1 MSVLAPFEIWHY
13 LSLRLATCLHRAS
26 ETSYSWVSSYLTGNF
41 SHFPFCIPFSQSNS
55 GGLQSSI
62 LCPCLFSICIYIVRC
77 PDRISL
83 LNSNTVYPFV
93 SSKFSLGY
101 LINILTLS
109 NKQDTCSVSV
119 KDSPSFW
126 LFRLKILFLAL
137 LFLSYVTPSHSEIVL
152 ALPSKHCILDLTMSH
167 NVTGITAI
175 HVTITTLQIAAR
187 AFWLDIHILPSPTTA
202 RVILKAKSDHVTPF
216 FKTSKWLPISFRVKA
231 KALSVTNGW
240 AYHPVLASENKI

>member
-137 LFLSYVTPSHSEIVL
+137 LFLSYVTPSHSGNCL
-152 ALPSKHCILDLTMSH
+152 GPALKTLYFGSDYVSQRHRHYRDPCYHH
-167 NVTGITAI
+167 N
-175 HVTITTLQIAAR
+175 
-187 AFWLDIHILPSPTTA
+187 S
-202 RVILKAKSDHVTPF
+202 SDCC
-216 FKTSKWLPISFRVKA
+216 
-231 KALSVTNGW
+231 
-240 AYHPVLASENKI
+240 